1 MCGSDLV
8 TPRLSPVDRRSQF
21 GEVHR
26 HPPRLV
32 ASANSCNAPASPPT
46 IDTPSTAHWG
56 SDRVHQD
63 HPPIGLTDPSV
74 VPRPFDGAP
83 DRKKSPAWNCG
94 ARNGRLH
101 QGLRECLQNGN
112 VHPFT
117 GTPRDCASAPLRH
130 LVRQNLVVLCI
141 SGVDVYL
148 RRRKA
153 TAANEPH
160 VAGPRRLTS
169 CEPIC
174 GLLTRHPR
182 RPIAW
187 SRQTVLPQTR
197 GDEASRA
204 QVRRPSRKKTSMS
217 GGSVPEPVS
226 F

>member
-1 MCGSDLV
+1 MCGSDPSRLV
-8 TPRLSPVDRRSQF
+8 YRRSTDAVSLAKFTVIRRALSRQPIPATPRLLRQRLTLLRRHI
-21 GEVHR
+21 GGATECIKIIR
-26 HPPRLV
+26 
-32 ASANSCNAPASPPT
+32 T
-46 IDTPSTAHWG
+46 
-56 SDRVHQD
+56 
-63 HPPIGLTDPSV
+63 IGLTDPSV

-83 DRKKSPAWNCG
+83 DRQKSPAWNCG

-204 QVRRPSRKKTSMS
+204 QVRRPSRRKKSMS
-217 GGSVPEPVS
+217 EGSVPET
-226 F
+226 

>member
-1 MCGSDLV
+1 VRGWIQAALAIPYGFKPWRLMCRLHVTPYRPSHFSPA
-8 TPRLSPVDRRSQF
+8 TPRLL
-21 GEVHR
+21 
-26 HPPRLV
+26 RL
-32 ASANSCNAPASPPT
+32 T
-46 IDTPSTAHWG
+46 IDG
-56 SDRVHQD
+56 S
-63 HPPIGLTDPSV
+63 
-74 VPRPFDGAP
+74 FDGTLGERPSASRSSAP
-83 DRKKSPAWNCG
+83 LALRIRRWCPVPLMGHPTAKRAPLGIAGLETEGCI
-94 ARNGRLH
+94 R
-101 QGLRECLQNGN
+101 GLRECLQNGN

-117 GTPRDCASAPLRH
+117 GTPRDCASATLRH
-130 LVRQNLVVLCI
+130 LVRQNLVILCI

-169 CEPIC
+169 CEPIG

-217 GGSVPEPVS
+217 GGSVPQQ
-226 F
+226 